1 MLRWIQAYVG
11 VAAGAVELRNM
22 NGGGDYLI
30 QNPNHASKTAFN
42 TDYATKNAE
51 FFDVS

>member
-1 MLRWIQAYVG
+1 MLSWIQAFAVG
-11 VAAGAVELRNM
+11 AAVELRNM